1 MSYICSKKA
10 VAGLSVMLMVS
21 MAFMCIPV
29 FADDSDA
36 ASYSYSAI
44 STKKIELS
52 PVPGDVITITDVS
65 SISGC
70 PYAVL
75 NTSTHVAT
83 VTIPQMSAGK
93 YVTYDSY
100 IIQNTNG
107 GSCYL
112 ELHTSEHWPTGM
124 VENYFYEVTPTVY
137 VGNGTVVSFTATYDD
152 TDNETYYL
160 DYEKVTYVTPGVG
173 LTLNN
178 GSLSGT
184 INAPAGT
191 TIYIDWVT
199 HYEFVDD
206 GITDYS
212 GRITLA
218 VVSPDYTHTVH
229 YSANGGTGSMADTK
243 VTDSSSGSTN
253 VTLASNGFSKAGYDF
268 AGWKIGNVIYQ
279 PGQMV
284 SVAANTS
291 VNAVAQWTPIPV
303 NITSSGDD
311 ADIVV
316 GNSFSRA
323 ITTDVAGTTIS
334 FTGPSWLT
342 LSGSTLVGTPS
353 VAGDYTVTV
362 NATNGVSSDSQ
373 TFGIHVVNR
382 LAFESVPTGG
392 ILATPVI

>member
-1 MSYICSKKA
+1 MSDICSKKA

-36 ASYSYSAI
+36 ASYSYSAN
-44 STKKIELS
+44 STNKIELS

-83 VTIPQMSAGK
+83 VTIPQMAAGK

-107 GSCYL
+107 GRCYL

-124 VENYFYEVTPTVY
+124 VENYFYEVTRTVY
-137 VGNGTVVSFTATYDD
+137 VGNGTVVSFTATYND
-152 TDNETYYL
+152 TDNETYFL
-160 DYEKVTYVTPGVG
+160 EYEKVTYVTPGVG

-184 INAPAGT
+184 VNAPAGT

-206 GITDYS
+206 GITDYG

-218 VVSPDYTHTVH
+218 VVSPEYTHTVH
-229 YSANGGTGSMADTK
+229 YTANGGTGSMTDTV
-243 VTDSSSGSTN
+243 VTDSSQGNTN
-253 VTLASNGFSKAGYDF
+253 VTLVANTFTKAGYNF

-279 PGQMV
+279 PGQTV
-284 SVAANTS
+284 PVAADTT
-291 VNAVAQWTPIPV
+291 VNAVAQWTPVPV

-311 ADIVV
+311 ADIIV
-316 GNSFSRA
+316 GNSFSRT
-323 ITTDVAGTTIS
+323 ITTDVAGATLS
-334 FTGPSWLT
+334 FTGPGWMT
-342 LSGSTLVGTPS
+342 LSGSTLVGTPT

-362 NATNGVSSDSQ
+362 TAALSASSDSQ
-373 TFGIHVVNR
+373 TFTIHVVNR